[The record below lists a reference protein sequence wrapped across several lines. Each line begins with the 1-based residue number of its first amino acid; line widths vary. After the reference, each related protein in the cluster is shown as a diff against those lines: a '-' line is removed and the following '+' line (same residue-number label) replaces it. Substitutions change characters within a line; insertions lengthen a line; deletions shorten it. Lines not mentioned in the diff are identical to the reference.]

1 MNALS
6 RVPPLVSLG
15 LAELEAVVPVDE
27 EEADVVVG
35 VEAVVPEVGATSAF
49 LTSIVKVETPM
60 YSCTLLSPTVVV
72 VRSLLE
78 RVKVPV
84 SDGLLPELTVKSNP
98 PLSDLATETV
108 YVPHRVSL
116 TAGRSPLS
124 LVPDTSQLCPKSG
137 LLLATILSP

>member
-15 LAELEAVVPVDE
+15 LAELEVVVPVDE

-35 VEAVVPEVGATSAF
+35 VEAESAS
-49 LTSIVKVETPM
+49 LTSIVKVESPM

-84 SDGLLPELTVKSNP
+84 SDGLLPELTVKRNP